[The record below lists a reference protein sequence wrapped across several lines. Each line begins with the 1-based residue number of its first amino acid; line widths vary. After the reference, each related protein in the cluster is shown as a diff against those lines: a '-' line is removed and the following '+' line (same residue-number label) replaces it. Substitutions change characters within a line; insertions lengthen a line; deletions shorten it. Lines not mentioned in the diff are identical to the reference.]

1 MKEVVIYVKGGM
13 VQEVY
18 ASDSEIDVTV
28 VDEDV
33 PVEERSTAERPAH
46 QVY

>member
-18 ASDSEIDVTV
+18 ASDPEIDVTV

-33 PVEERSTAERPAH
+33 PEEERGTAERPAH
-46 QVY
+46 RVY